1 MKEMVYGDES
11 WDYPWE
17 EDRKWCY
24 RIWFGLL
31 ACKGGKVGEKEWVD
45 GGARGVDW
53 GRKISVK
60 TTDGTGSDVTLE
72 WEGVWR

>member
-1 MKEMVYGDES
+1 MQ
-11 WDYPWE
+11 
-17 EDRKWCY
+17 
-24 RIWFGLL
+24 
-31 ACKGGKVGEKEWVD
+31 GGKVGEKEWVD

-72 WEGVWR
+72 WEGVQR